1 MRVVAILASHNEA
14 VYVRACL
21 DSYIAQG
28 VEVYLIDNDSTD
40 RTVEIART
48 YLGRGLLG
56 IERFPREGRFALL
69 PMLRRKEEIADA
81 IRADWY
87 IHADMD
93 EIRLPPRGQG
103 TLARAL
109 REVDRAGYNTV
120 NFRNFLFMPPR
131 EEPDHFHA
139 RFVETMR
146 WYRYMEPS
154 YPNQVKGWKRQKH
167 FSIGERLRGRLFG
180 PGRPTGPRSVD
191 LAATGGHKVD
201 FPGARLCPDDFILK
215 HYPVLSLDHAVRK
228 YVEKTYAETEVSVGF
243 HGWKARAA
251 APDLRLPSVAE
262 LRTFTGD
269 AALDISDPITRTLI
283 YAASA

>member
-1 MRVVAILASHNEA
+1 MRVVAILASHNEE

-21 DSYIAQG
+21 DTYIAQG

-48 YLGRGLLG
+48 YLGRGLIG
-56 IERFPREGRFALL
+56 IERFPRAGQFELL

-81 IRADWY
+81 IWADWY

-93 EIRLPPRGQG
+93 EIRLPPRGAG
-103 TLARAL
+103 TLAHAL
-109 REVDRAGYNTV
+109 SEADRAGYTTV

-131 EEPDHFHA
+131 EVPDHFHP

-154 YPNQVKGWKRQKH
+154 YPNQVKAWKRQKH
-167 FSIGERLRGRLFG
+167 FSVTERLRRHLFG
-180 PGRPTGPRSVD
+180 LGRPPGQRSVD
-191 LAATGGHKVD
+191 LAGTGGHRVH
-201 FPGARLCPDDFILK
+201 FSGARLSPDDFILK
-215 HYPVLSLDHAVRK
+215 HYPVLSFDHAVRK
-228 YVEKTYAETEVSVGF
+228 YVEKTYSETEVAVGF

-251 APDLRLPSVAE
+251 AVDLRLPAIAE
-262 LRTFTGD
+262 LRAFRGD
-269 AALDISDPITRTLI
+269 AALDIADPITRTLI
-283 YAASA
+283 YAAPF